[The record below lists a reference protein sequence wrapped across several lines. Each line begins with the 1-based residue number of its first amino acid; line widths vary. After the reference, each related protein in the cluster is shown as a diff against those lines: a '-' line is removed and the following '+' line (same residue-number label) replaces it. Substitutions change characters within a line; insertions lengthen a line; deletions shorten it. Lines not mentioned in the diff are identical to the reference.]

1 MRITAFPV
9 SVMTVACSVCL
20 LLGSSGCLG
29 SRAVDPQKLPGVWRS
44 PQDGYE
50 ITSTFQE
57 NGAVR
62 WQLDHNNALLRV
74 LTGGVDLQGQWRLDG
89 DQLRIEMQ
97 ELPPNT
103 ELFGGRWH
111 GRQLI
116 VHVRTLT
123 DQHLQFVD
131 SDLKFQRGLVP
142 SAKR

>member
-1 MRITAFPV
+1 MLDPALDAHADGGTAGREDP
-9 SVMTVACSVCL
+9 SV
-20 LLGSSGCLG
+20 
-29 SRAVDPQKLPGVWRS
+29 KLSAG
-44 PQDGYE
+44 
-50 ITSTFQE
+50 
-57 NGAVR
+57 
-62 WQLDHNNALLRV
+62 ALLRV